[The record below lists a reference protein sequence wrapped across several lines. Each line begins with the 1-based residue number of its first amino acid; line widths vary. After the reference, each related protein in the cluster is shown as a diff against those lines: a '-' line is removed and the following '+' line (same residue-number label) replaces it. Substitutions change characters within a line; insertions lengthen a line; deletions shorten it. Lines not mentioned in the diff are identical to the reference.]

1 MNLKIAS
8 HHTSTL
14 IAFAIACLWLAVR
27 AEGENV
33 NVSTYEEFQNA
44 ITTANAATSGT
55 SYTINLTADIN
66 AATASSVTNFISL
79 QDGVNLVI
87 NGNNHTM
94 DVAPT
99 DTNLRDR
106 AFVVAGGNV
115 TFSDLSITNGYAKGG
130 DGVNYSGAGMGAGG
144 AILVLNG
151 PGISGSNITTQTQ
164 VTLSNVS
171 FSNNTAIG
179 GNGGTYTTEQE
190 SVGTGSGGGGMGG
203 NGGIGNYFQDS
214 QVGSYVYNAGGG
226 GGFGINA
233 QGGDFYTND
242 GEAGQGSMLGAD
254 SGGDGGGADGGKGIG
269 GADGGGGGLS
279 NPNLLTSFSSSGG
292 GGGVGG
298 EDGTD
303 NGFEANV
310 GGNGG
315 FGGGGGG
322 GSNNGLGGVGG
333 YGGGGGTQN
342 NDDGDSAGS
351 NGGFG
356 GGGGGSYN
364 GGGQTVTPGTGGFG
378 AGNASDQV
386 GEDGAS
392 YGGGGMGAG
401 GAVYVQNG
409 ATLIVEGASFSGNSA
424 TGGQGGISQD
434 ETQSG
439 GNGLGVGENIF
450 FGSDVTF
457 EIASSEV
464 TVSGLGGA
472 GVTTTENANTS
483 DPTGDARGGLV
494 KTGAGTLVVSGSN
507 TYSGLTQVE
516 EGTLRFTGTDTSS
529 EYVVYGGATIE
540 FNRSAETNGYINIQ
554 ENGTVKFIGGN
565 QTLTT
570 GANFQSGSL
579 YIDCDLV
586 TTKGFD
592 SSSKMFVNGSL
603 TSDTGVTTTLGLN
616 PEGSIR
622 LGEDGVGQFT
632 VDKLDL
638 GVGTTIELALST
650 ANPNQLIVS
659 EQLIMTEND
668 VDSRTITVVSMDS
681 SVEVGDVILIIKTMR
696 DLTENE
702 LASFVLNSDVE
713 GLLGEFVMQ
722 QDQGENWW
730 LGLDVSAVPE
740 PGTTAALL
748 GAGALLFAL
757 WRRARA
763 RRRG

>member
-1 MNLKIAS
+1 MKLRTINRLHLRVAALATI
-8 HHTSTL
+8 
-14 IAFAIACLWLAVR
+14 CLWSGLRVQ
-27 AEGENV
+27 GQSV
-33 NVSTYEEFQNA
+33 NVSSYAELQASIN
-44 ITTANAATSGT
+44 TANALTEAGT
-55 SYTINLTADIN
+55 TYIINLTSDLSAST
-66 AATASSVTNFISL
+66 TASVTNVISL
-79 QDGVNLVI
+79 QEGVNLVI
-87 NGNNHTM
+87 NGNGHSI
-94 DVAPT
+94 DAAPS
-99 DTNLRDR
+99 NPSLRDR
-106 AFVVAGGNV
+106 PFIVAGGEVAFN
-115 TFSDLSITNGYAKGG
+115 DLGITNGYARGG
-130 DGVNYSGAGMGAGG
+130 NGANYAGGGMGAGG

-151 PGISGSNITTQTQ
+151 AGISGSNITNPTQ

-171 FSNNTAIG
+171 FTNNTAIG
-179 GNGGTYTTEQE
+179 GNGASAGAYA
-190 SVGTGSGGGGMGG
+190 GTGGGGGGMGG
-203 NGGIGNYFQDS
+203 NGGEGYLDDE
-214 QVGSYVYNAGGG
+214 GLGVYGTGAGGG
-226 GGFGINA
+226 GGFGVNA
-233 QGGDFYTND
+233 DGGSSTANG
-242 GEAGQGSMLGAD
+242 GED
-254 SGGDGGGADGGKGIG
+254 GGDGALTA
-269 GADGGGGGLS
+269 ADGGGGAGPDGNDGSGGASGGGGGGSDWTVLR
-279 NPNLLTSFSSSGG
+279 SSGG
-292 GGGVGG
+292 GGGGG
-298 EDGTD
+298 GQDGAWNEFSSND
-303 NGFEANV
+303 
-310 GGNGG
+310 GGVGG

-322 GSNNGLGGVGG
+322 GGSGSGGAGG
-333 YGGGGGTQN
+333 YGGGGGSASGET
-342 NDDGDSAGS
+342 DSSTTGGA
-351 NGGFG
+351 GGFG
-356 GGGGGSYN
+356 GGGGGSDNRDDYSLD
-364 GGGQTVTPGTGGFG
+364 PGAGGFG
-378 AGNASDQV
+378 AGNASQQ
-386 GEDGAS
+386 EGASGVS

-457 EIASSEV
+457 AIASSEV

-507 TYSGLTQVE
+507 TYSGLTEVE

-529 EYVVYGGATIE
+529 EYVVYGGASIE

-570 GANFQSGSL
+570 GAYFQLGSV

-586 TTKGFD
+586 TTKGIA
-592 SSSKMFVNGSL
+592 SSTKLFANGSL
-603 TSDTGVTTTLGLN
+603 TSDAGVTTTLGLN

-702 LASFVLNSDVE
+702 LASFVLNSEVE

-757 WRRARA
+757 G
-763 RRRG
+763 RRRRNRVG